1 MSVALPKHMKPDHL
15 SRKTIV
21 CVAIALF
28 AAEVLYGL
36 YIGIVQEMMP
46 GDAISRVANAY
57 YVLAVKPVRLSSIG
71 LIWNPLPSLMEL
83 PLVALSPLWKPLI
96 SRGISGSI
104 ITALFSALSVGVL
117 LKTFSRFCISKFYSF
132 LIALFFA
139 LHPYIFRY
147 GANGMSEAMFFFFI
161 IYCICNLILWFRE
174 GSSSYIVKIAFGLVG
189 GFLTRYETIPFAMG
203 IGFCVVLNILYNP
216 KEKKYW
222 SAGNRKR
229 ERYRYIEGTLVMLY
243 TPAVYAGIVWI
254 LLCWVITGNPFYFL
268 NSNYSNSGQSAFADG
283 ASSLPVLVS
292 YISRRAIPFLPPFF
306 AIVLM
311 RIVRKSLFKAD
322 FLCLLALVLSLLG
335 FHILLYW
342 RGSSFGWLRFFCYS
356 LPICIAWLPYEL
368 STYQESEPAHFRT
381 PALSSPVIRTKN
393 VMLNFFKVLIPVSLI
408 VSVFLVQI
416 VMSDYVIADQEGGA
430 SAFQENLQVADY
442 INNHLPDKIV
452 LTDVFTTYN
461 VAMNVDHFDNLVVS
475 SSLNFKQCV
484 ADPVGNGINYLLI
497 PNPMGISNNDAIN
510 LAYPGLYVN
519 GADWCAEEK
528 DFGDF
533 KLFRITG

>member
-1 MSVALPKHMKPDHL
+1 MSVVLPKHMEPDHL

-28 AAEVLYGL
+28 VAEVLYGIHL
-36 YIGIVQEMMP
+36 GIVQEMMP

-57 YVLAVKPVRLSSIG
+57 YVLAVKPIRLSSIG

-117 LKTFSRFCISKFYSF
+117 LKTFSRFCISKVYSF
-132 LIALFFA
+132 LMTLFYA

-147 GANGMSEAMFFFFI
+147 GANGMSEAIFFFFI
-161 IYCICNLILWFRE
+161 IDCVCNLILWFRE
-174 GSSSYIVKIAFGLVG
+174 GSSSYIVKMAFGLVG

-203 IGFCVVLNILYNP
+203 IGLCVVLNILYNP
-216 KEKKYW
+216 KEKTYW
-222 SAGNRKR
+222 SAGNRRR
-229 ERYRYIEGTLVMLY
+229 EQYRYIEGTLVMLY

-283 ASSLPVLVS
+283 ATTFPVLMRYVF
-292 YISRRAIPFLPPFF
+292 YRAMPFLPLLLT
-306 AIVLM
+306 IVLM
-311 RIVRKSLFKAD
+311 RIVRRSIFRAD
-322 FLCLLALVLSLLG
+322 FFCLLALVLSLLG
-335 FHILLYW
+335 FHILMYW

-368 STYQESEPAHFRT
+368 STDQKSAHFRT
-381 PALSSPVIRTKN
+381 PDFPSLAIRKKDAA
-393 VMLNFFKVLIPVSLI
+393 MIFFKVLIPASLMI
-408 VSVFLVQI
+408 SVFLVQI
-416 VMSDYVIADQEGGA
+416 VMSDPVIADQEGGA

-461 VAMNVDHFDNLVVS
+461 VAMNVDHFDHLIVS

-484 ADPVGNGINYLLI
+484 ADPVGNGVDYLLV
-497 PNPMGISNNDAIN
+497 PNPQGISNNDAIN
-510 LAYPGLYVN
+510 LAYPGLYAK
-519 GADWCAEEK
+519 GADWCTEEK
-528 DFGDF
+528 DFGNF

>member
-1 MSVALPKHMKPDHL
+1 MTVALPKHMKPDRL

-21 CVAIALF
+21 CVVIALF
-28 AAEVLYGL
+28 AAEALYGV

-57 YVLAVKPVRLSSIG
+57 YVLAVKPIRLSSIG

-83 PLVALSPLWKPLI
+83 PLVALSPFWKPLI
-96 SRGISGSI
+96 SRGIAGSI
-104 ITALFSALSVGVL
+104 ITALFSALSAGVL
-117 LKTFSRFCISKFYSF
+117 LKTFSRFCVSKVYSF
-132 LIALFFA
+132 FITLFYA

-161 IYCICNLILWFRE
+161 IYCICNLTLWFQE
-174 GSSSYIVKIAFGLVG
+174 GSSSYIVKMAFGLVG
-189 GFLTRYETIPFAMG
+189 GFLTRYETIPFAVG
-203 IGFCVVLNILYNP
+203 IGLCVVLNILYNP
-216 KEKKYW
+216 KEKIYW
-222 SAGNRKR
+222 STGNREK
-229 ERYRYIEGTLVMLY
+229 EQYRYIEGTLVMLY

-254 LLCWVITGNPFYFL
+254 LLCWIITGNPLYFL
-268 NSNYSNSGQSAFADG
+268 NSDYSNSGQSAFADG
-283 ASSLPVLVS
+283 AGTFPVLMS
-292 YISRRAIPFLPPFF
+292 HIFYRAIPFLPLFF

-322 FLCLLALVLSLLG
+322 FFCLLSLVLSLLG
-335 FHILLYW
+335 FHILMYW

-368 STYQESEPAHFRT
+368 SAYQESDPFRT
-381 PALSSPVIRTKN
+381 PAPSPLAIRKKDTA
-393 VMLNFFKVLIPVSLI
+393 LNFFKVLLPVSLI
-408 VSVFLVQI
+408 ISVFLVQT
-416 VMSDYVIADQEGGA
+416 VMSDPVIADQEGGA
-430 SAFQENLQVADY
+430 SAFQENLQIADY
-442 INNHLPDKIV
+442 INHHLPDKIV

-484 ADPVGNGINYLLI
+484 ADPVGNGIEYLLV
-497 PNPMGISNNDAIN
+497 PNPQGISNNDAIN
-510 LAYPGLYVN
+510 LAYPGLYAG

-528 DFGDF
+528 DFGNF
-533 KLFRITG
+533 KLFRVTG